1 MALTKITNSAIADD
15 IGLGGNPTTSTQTAG
30 NSTTRIATTAFVST
44 AVANLVDSAPET
56 LNTLAEL
63 ATSIGNNATL
73 SSTLT
78 TSIATKLP
86 LAGGTMTGNLLVGTT
101 STSLYNDTSGGG
113 INLFANGGLTLAKQ
127 ATSVSDPVLLINNT
141 GTAGQMIDL
150 RQDGTTVGSIGT
162 LNSGEDLYLNATD
175 DLVLQ
180 AGGNTAIA
188 AFQSSGSLQ
197 NVSVYTHLLPS
208 GAHDLG
214 SSGGKWRNLWLSGN
228 IAVTGTVDGID
239 IAARDAVLTST
250 TTTAGAALPKA
261 GGTMTGGLI
270 VQAATGQLR
279 LQGTSNTNKNVSI
292 FYNESADYGQINVDE
307 SGVNQKDLWITGL
320 NLKFGRNTTTE
331 RMRIDASGHVLIG
344 KTSTAFG
351 TAGIS
356 LRSEDVIQ
364 ATRSA
369 EPALEVNRLSTD
381 GEIAGFYKDSA
392 RIGSIGVSSGSM
404 YIEGNPATGKVGLTL
419 FGSSIEPRDAGSA
432 SNGAVDL
439 GATGSRFK
447 DAHFSGTVNANTYA
461 HDGDSDTY
469 FNFPSANQLSLVG
482 GGAEIVRAYQIAG
495 AYGVLRV
502 NGSGSATYPNFTF
515 NGDDNTGMYRA
526 GTDVLAFTTGGTNR
540 MVIDSSGKVGIG
552 ISSPTQK
559 LDVAGTALVE
569 NAKLKAIAESNTD
582 TAVDVFVYDTRKD
595 SDGGAWR
602 KRTQYTSWYNETLNT
617 STRGARKEFPSVAVI
632 VVASGD
638 VIIYDGDD
646 PDMTLWMEFSL
657 PNHSPSSNW
666 GSTSIGLGPADFQGA
681 VASTAKMLNG
691 QLIIGCASGTGLGGY
706 LVNFISELMIDMV
719 QYGTATDQFYHK
731 VGNISQRDVTTLVT
745 VPVRYSY
752 SQVSPKISGRLINGA
767 VNDVAMTVLPNAP
780 IDPDTGL
787 PVPTIAVATNGGIS
801 IIKDTGTVVDIIS
814 NSGSVYTPTSFVDID
829 DNYNLIFEQDS
840 GGRSLMFIPIP
851 SADRTTVAND
861 GDRTDKRM
869 LPTSSTG
876 TGLNL
881 IPRFNGSNASIA
893 VSGKGDD
900 QYIYG
905 GEGVTSYA
913 FGGTKLQSSVA
924 YITSDYNT
932 GHMVGDIKLAT
943 LSDTDATNV
952 TGSELVTN
960 GTFASNTTGW
970 TAVNSSTLSYSSGK
984 LRITNGASLNGA
996 ANTTITTVV
1005 GKTYVVSG
1013 EYTAGTSATGQLR
1026 VGTTTM
1032 GAQLAAGPFAAGIQ
1046 TRTFVAT
1053 GTTTHINFINSSV
1066 NGQYGEIDNISVRLA
1081 EEDRS
1086 VNGNGLQVFGTVTK
1100 TAVATG
1106 ADLVS
1111 YGGFSRSNYLEQPY
1125 NSDLDFGTG
1134 DFSIM
1139 GWLQASSSN
1148 AGFRQTILDRGSAS
1162 LDSIAITREYNGKFV
1177 CTAGSTVLTSTG
1189 TAYTSGNIHF
1199 ALVRK
1204 SGTLAIYANGILDSA
1219 VSSTTNVTDTDAVMI
1234 IGVDRGLSASN
1245 WFTRDKLALLRISA
1259 TAPTAE
1265 QIAKIYNDEK
1275 PLFQENAQATLYG
1288 TSNAVTALAYD
1299 DDTELLHVGTS
1310 AGRSVFQGL
1319 RRVDNTTDAVGAAIS
1334 ASNGL
1339 VAED

>member
-540 MVIDSSGKVGIG
+540 MVIDSSGNVGIGTTAPAYKLALESTATGLTHNLKLNKSSTTGDYAEIAFQIWSGAGTGLNTFGGSGTSRPSVVLRAVNEATNSAAGAFVVGTFTGGADNTNLTEKFRIASDGKVGIG
-552 ISSPTQK
+552 TTGPYFPLHVQGPTGFNGEAKNNILAFDTTSATTGTGGGIAFGGYTNGTGGDVYHFGNIQGIKENSTAGNYASAMLFSTRAAGATPVERMRIASTGKVGIGDTAPQDFLEVKGTSLGGITISNATHNHAALSFARSSTATARIFTTEPDALHTSAMHFQTSTAASGPTLVTAMTIDQGQHVLVGK
-559 LDVAGTALVE
+559 TALNIGVTGQE
-569 NAKLKAIAESNTD
+569 LRADGSSYFTSSSD
-582 TAVDVFVYDTRKD
+582 TALGLNRLSTDGTVLEIRKD
-595 SDGGAWR
+595 STIVGSINSLSGRIAIGTGNTGLFFDSIRQVVTPHTMTGNTYSTTIDLGRTIIPFKDLHLSGGVQSAGGSTFTSATPMSFNKAGSGTYNKTVLYDSQNDTANNVFSGLTLEMGR
-602 KRTQYTSWYNETLNT
+602 LTDSSSATPRTFTISD
-617 STRGARKEFPSVAVI
+617 RGASNRWCFSQYGLSFNPTSGVATAAESLDDYEEGDFTLVLSGQTTAGTNSGGSIGGRYTKIGRLVTCNI
-632 VVASGD
+632 VVA
-638 VIIYDGDD
+638 
-646 PDMTLWMEFSL
+646 
-657 PNHSPSSNW
+657 N
-666 GSTSIGLGPADFQGA
+666 
-681 VASTAKMLNG
+681 
-691 QLIIGCASGTGLGGY
+691 
-706 LVNFISELMIDMV
+706 
-719 QYGTATDQFYHK
+719 
-731 VGNISQRDVTTLVT
+731 TTL
-745 VPVRYSY
+745 
-752 SQVSPKISGRLINGA
+752 SGAAG
-767 VNDVAMTVLPNAP
+767 
-780 IDPDTGL
+780 
-787 PVPTIAVATNGGIS
+787 
-801 IIKDTGTVVDIIS
+801 
-814 NSGSVYTPTSFVDID
+814 
-829 DNYNLIFEQDS
+829 NLIFTGFPFVPANYANRAPVGVIRTYQQD
-840 GGRSLMFIPIP
+840 LAAP
-851 SADRTTVAND
+851 SD
-861 GDRTDKRM
+861 GYFSPVIAINHNTNAAVLVQTKDN
-869 LPTSSTG
+869 G
-876 TGLNL
+876 TW
-881 IPRFNGSNASIA
+881 
-893 VSGKGDD
+893 
-900 QYIYG
+900 
-905 GEGVTSYA
+905 
-913 FGGTKLQSSVA
+913 SVVQVE
-924 YITSDYNT
+924 NT
-932 GHMVGDIKLAT
+932 G
-943 LSDTDATNV
+943 
-952 TGSELVTN
+952 
-960 GTFASNTTGW
+960 
-970 TAVNSSTLSYSSGK
+970 
-984 LRITNGASLNGA
+984 SLYFEG
-996 ANTTITTVV
+996 TIT
-1005 GKTYVVSG
+1005 Y
-1013 EYTAGTSATGQLR
+1013 
-1026 VGTTTM
+1026 
-1032 GAQLAAGPFAAGIQ
+1032 
-1046 TRTFVAT
+1046 
-1053 GTTTHINFINSSV
+1053 
-1066 NGQYGEIDNISVRLA
+1066 
-1081 EEDRS
+1081 
-1086 VNGNGLQVFGTVTK
+1086 
-1100 TAVATG
+1100 
-1106 ADLVS
+1106 
-1111 YGGFSRSNYLEQPY
+1111 
-1125 NSDLDFGTG
+1125 
-1134 DFSIM
+1134 
-1139 GWLQASSSN
+1139 
-1148 AGFRQTILDRGSAS
+1148 
-1162 LDSIAITREYNGKFV
+1162 
-1177 CTAGSTVLTSTG
+1177 
-1189 TAYTSGNIHF
+1189 
-1199 ALVRK
+1199 
-1204 SGTLAIYANGILDSA
+1204 
-1219 VSSTTNVTDTDAVMI
+1219 
-1234 IGVDRGLSASN
+1234 
-1245 WFTRDKLALLRISA
+1245 
-1259 TAPTAE
+1259 PTA
-1265 QIAKIYNDEK
+1265 
-1275 PLFQENAQATLYG
+1275 
-1288 TSNAVTALAYD
+1288 
-1299 DDTELLHVGTS
+1299 
-1310 AGRSVFQGL
+1310 
-1319 RRVDNTTDAVGAAIS
+1319 
-1334 ASNGL
+1334 
-1339 VAED
+1339 